1 MSARPASPGYRSVPS
16 HRHEERRAMLE
27 TVATLAGF
35 TANITLPYSVIP
47 DVSRISLE
55 SGSIF
60 IGEAKESETPQ
71 DFNTMAR
78 IEKYM
83 QWLLQKR
90 PSQHPDLFCVCH
102 PAHHGAGWY
111 SVLETIAD
119 AVDINS
125 RLGGQMVL
133 SYEAVVT
140 WVLCFGRKTPPLPTG
155 HNEESEHSPQLGYLA
170 RHTARP

>member
-1 MSARPASPGYRSVPS
+1 MTPRSASPGYRSVPS

-35 TANITLPYSVIP
+35 TAAIKLPHRIIP
-47 DVSRISLE
+47 DVSRICLE
-55 SGSIF
+55 SGSVF
-60 IGEAKESETPQ
+60 IGEAKESEAPQ
-71 DFNTMAR
+71 DFKTMAR

-90 PSQHPDLFCVCH
+90 PSQHPDFFCVCH
-102 PAHHGAGWY
+102 PAHHGNGWY

-125 RLGGQMVL
+125 RFGGQMSL

-140 WVLCFGRKTPPLPTG
+140 WVVCFGRKTLPCQQDTTKRANT
-155 HNEESEHSPQLGYLA
+155 HRS
-170 RHTARP
+170 